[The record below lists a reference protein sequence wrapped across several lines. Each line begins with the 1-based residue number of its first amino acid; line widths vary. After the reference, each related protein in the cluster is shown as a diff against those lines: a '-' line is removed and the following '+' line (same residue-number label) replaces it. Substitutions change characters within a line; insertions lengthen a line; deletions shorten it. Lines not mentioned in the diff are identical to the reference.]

1 MIAIH
6 KLSKQ
11 DLNQT
16 VHVRPQE
23 LDKDRQWFVVDAS
36 GKTLGRLAVEIA
48 KRLNGKHKPTHS
60 PFWDNGD
67 FVVVINAD
75 KIETTGYKLEAK
87 KYFRY
92 SGYKGNV
99 KSRTL
104 REMYEEKP
112 TDILKFAVSGMIP
125 KNKLRARKMKRLKLF
140 VGTDHPY
147 THLDLTELLND

>member
-1 MIAIH
+1 MTAVQ

-11 DLNQT
+11 DLNTT
-16 VHVRPQE
+16 VHIHPAE
-23 LDKDRQWFVVDAS
+23 LEKGREWYVVDAA

-60 PFWDNGD
+60 RFWDNGD

-75 KIETTGYKLEAK
+75 KVTTTGYKLEAK

-104 REMYEEKP
+104 REMYEHKP

-140 VGTDHPY
+140 VGADHPY
-147 THLDLTELLND
+147 THLDLIPLLDD

>member
-1 MIAIH
+1 MTALQ
-6 KLSKQ
+6 KLSKR

-16 VHVRPQE
+16 VHVRPEE
-23 LDKDRQWFVVDAS
+23 LDKDRKWFVVDAS

-48 KRLNGKHKPTHS
+48 KRLNGTHKPTHS

-75 KIETTGYKLEAK
+75 KVETTGYKLESK

-104 REMYEEKP
+104 REMYEHNP
-112 TDILKFAVSGMIP
+112 TDIVRFAVNGMIP

-140 VGTDHPY
+140 VGTDHTY
-147 THLDLTELLND
+147 THLDLTSLLND